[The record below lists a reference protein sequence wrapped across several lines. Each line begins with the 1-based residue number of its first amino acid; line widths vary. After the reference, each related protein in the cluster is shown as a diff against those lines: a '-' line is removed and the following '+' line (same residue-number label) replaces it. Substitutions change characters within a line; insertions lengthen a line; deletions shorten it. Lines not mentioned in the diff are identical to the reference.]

1 MKKAPF
7 KPINDLIII
16 GKDLTAINPP
26 MQKKIIDILIPNALI
41 ECGVTS
47 HLNKDITESHIEIAN
62 SKATKTPK
70 GIKREY
76 FISYKNKV

>member
-7 KPINDLIII
+7 KPMNEPIII

-26 MQKKIIDILIPNALI
+26 MQKKTIEILIPNALM

-47 HLNKDITESHIEIAN
+47 HLNKDITESHIEMAN
-62 SKATKTPK
+62 SN
-70 GIKREY
+70 IKP
-76 FISYKNKV
+76 FL